1 MQLHKY
7 LYVLQYHEDKT
18 RIKDALKI
26 GKVICD
32 TLFFLVRLISDFRL
46 VTIY

>member
-1 MQLHKY
+1 MQLHIY
-7 LYVLQYHEDKT
+7 LYLLQYHEDKT

-32 TLFFLVRLISDFRL
+32 ALFFFVRLIPDFRL
-46 VTIY
+46 VTNI